1 MQLPSN
7 ITSGQQSR
15 LFSSLKLSNKELI
28 ATSTILA
35 VFRLVPEL
43 LAQLIKD
50 TGVTINDR
58 TVFDTF
64 TEVSVAKPQGN
75 KKDRPDGFIYIK
87 NRNEWTALVES
98 KVGNNLLQEEQVTR
112 YVEDARANGIGAVI
126 TISNEFTPR
135 VEQSPVNLPKRL
147 LNRVKLYHLS
157 WRLILST
164 ATLLKNQ
171 NDIRDREKSFVLGE
185 LIRFLRD
192 DSVGNKNFSIMP
204 ASWVDVCNESS
215 MGARFRS
222 SDQRI
227 SEVASSLVEEFSE
240 IALNLTDHLG
250 VDCRAKISNSFN
262 ADRSAWQRHIVKNI
276 IEKKSAM
283 CAYDIPNAANS
294 LVVEID
300 LAKNIMSVG
309 MEIKVP
315 EDRSTLSGKINF
327 VLRQIKNIDNERSF
341 AKVRWKSRAADEYF
355 ELNKLEPTLFKD
367 RNLNTTILSITPMMQ
382 VHSSRTFNSRKNFIV
397 ELENLVTD
405 FYDTHAQFLKPWV
418 PKAPRPLEAE
428 SETAKQAD

>member
-1 MQLPSN
+1 MIQLPN
-7 ITSGQQSR
+7 KITGGQQSR

-28 ATSTILA
+28 ATSTVLA

-87 NRNEWTALVES
+87 NRNEWTALVEA

-164 ATLLKNQ
+164 AALLKNQ
-171 NDIRDREKSFVLGE
+171 NDIKDREKSFVLGE

-192 DSVGNKNFSIMP
+192 DSVGNKNFSMMP
-204 ASWVDVCNESS
+204 ASWVEVCNEAS
-215 MGARFRS
+215 MGAKFRS
-222 SDQRI
+222 SDQRV
-227 SEVASSLVEEFSE
+227 SEIASAFVEEFSE

-262 ADRSAWQRHIVKNI
+262 TDRGAWQRHILKNI

-294 LVVEID
+294 LIVDID

-327 VLRQIKNIDNERSF
+327 VLRQIKNTEDERSF

-382 VHSSRTFNSRKNFIV
+382 IHSSRTFNSRKSFIV
-397 ELENLVTD
+397 ELEKLVND
-405 FYDTHAQFLKPWV
+405 FYDIHAQFLKQWI
-418 PKAPRPLEAE
+418 PKAPRPLEE
-428 SETAKQAD
+428 SLETD